1 MTQTAFEMDIHNMQ
15 RRYENAAR
23 NLLGHG
29 RIHEGNKKKILQFLE
44 HCQAQDLSLA
54 RRLFYLQR
62 LTIVAATL
70 GKKSF
75 QDADRADLERILSEI
90 SSRRGRSGQ
99 SLGAWTKRGYK
110 ITARVFWRWL
120 KGCLEGEDPSET
132 AWIKIKRTKDVKTLP
147 EDLLTKDDV
156 LKMLRVAEHPMHKA
170 MLIVG
175 YDLAGRPN
183 EWFTIRLKDI
193 EFDEYSAIVRVR
205 GKNGTRRVRLVLA
218 TASLRQWLELH
229 PCRERPDAPL
239 WVCLEGEHA
248 GEALGYDRAR
258 KLLQRLA
265 DKAGI
270 KKRVNPYQF
279 RHSTITA
286 LATELTE
293 AEMCEIFGWTQGSRM
308 PRVYVHLSG
317 RDVDQKIL
325 RIHGVIEEKQIEK
338 RKLERWKCQR
348 CGTENP
354 PEGHFCT
361 VCAAPLDAR
370 TALELERHREAAD
383 EAMNILIQDAEI
395 QKLLKRKL
403 IELGLAEK
411 LKTP

>member
-1 MTQTAFEMDIHNMQ
+1 MTQTTFEMDIHNIE
-15 RRYENAAR
+15 RRYGNAAR
-23 NLLGHG
+23 NLLGHQG
-29 RIHEGNKKKILQFLE
+29 LPQETKEKILQFLE

-62 LTIVAATL
+62 LTIIAATL
-70 GKKSF
+70 GKKPF
-75 QDADRADLERILSEI
+75 RDADRADLERVLSEI
-90 SSRRGRSGQ
+90 SGRRGRNGQ

-110 ITARVFWRWL
+110 ITVRVFWRWL
-120 KGCLEGEDPSET
+120 RGCEEGEDPPET

-170 MLIVG
+170 LLIVG
-175 YDLAGRPN
+175 HDLAGRPN
-183 EWFTIRLKDI
+183 EWFTMRLKDT

-205 GKNGTRRVRLVLA
+205 GKNGARRVRLVLA

-229 PCRERPDAPL
+229 PCRARPDAPL

-258 KLLQRLA
+258 KLLQQLA
-265 DKAGI
+265 DKAGV

-325 RIHGVIEEKQIEK
+325 RIHGVIKESQVEK
-338 RKLERWKCQR
+338 RTLERRKCQR
-348 CGTENP
+348 CGTENS

-370 TALELERHREAAD
+370 AVLELDGCRAAAD
-383 EAMNILIQDAEI
+383 EAMNILIQDVEV

-403 IELGLAEK
+403 VELGLVEK
-411 LKTP
+411 LKIS

>member
-1 MTQTAFEMDIHNMQ
+1 MTQTISEMDIHNMR
-15 RRYENAAR
+15 RRYGNSVR
-23 NLLGHG
+23 NLLDHQ
-29 RIHEGNKKKILQFLE
+29 RIPQASKEKILRFLE

-62 LTIVAATL
+62 LTIIAATL
-70 GKKSF
+70 GRKSLP
-75 QDADRADLERILSEI
+75 DADRADLERILSEI

-110 ITARVFWRWL
+110 IAARVFWRWL
-120 KGCLEGEDPSET
+120 KGCQEGEDPSET

-156 LKMLRVAEHPMHKA
+156 LRMLRVAEHPMHKA

-175 YDLAGRPN
+175 HDLAGRPN
-183 EWFTIRLKDI
+183 EWFTMRLKDI

-218 TASLRQWLELH
+218 TVSLRQWLELH
-229 PCRERPDAPL
+229 PCRETSDAPL

-258 KLLQRLA
+258 KLIQQLA
-265 DKAGI
+265 DKAGV
-270 KKRVNPYQF
+270 KKHVNPYQF

-325 RIHGVIEEKQIEK
+325 RIHGVIKESQVEK
-338 RKLERWKCQR
+338 RTLERRKCQR

-370 TALELERHREAAD
+370 TAFELERHREAAD
-383 EAMNILIQDAEI
+383 EAMNMLIQDAEV

-403 IELGLAEK
+403 VELGLAEK
-411 LKTP
+411 LNTP

>member
-1 MTQTAFEMDIHNMQ
+1 MTQTTFEMDIHNIE
-15 RRYENAAR
+15 RRHRNAAR
-23 NLLGHG
+23 NLNDHPG
-29 RIHEGNKKKILQFLE
+29 IPQETKEKIQRFLE

-62 LTIVAATL
+62 LTIIAATL
-70 GKKSF
+70 GETPIN
-75 QDADRADLERILSEI
+75 DACRGDLERVLSEI
-90 SSRRGRSGQ
+90 SSRCGRNGQ

-110 ITARVFWRWL
+110 ITVRVFWRWL
-120 KGCLEGEDPSET
+120 KGCEEDENPSET

-147 EDLLTKDDV
+147 EDLLTKDEV

-170 MLIVG
+170 LLIVG
-175 YDLAGRPN
+175 HDLAGRPN
-183 EWFTIRLKDI
+183 EWFTVRVKDVD
-193 EFDEYSAIVRVR
+193 FDEYSAIVRVK

-218 TASLRQWLELH
+218 TPSLHQWLELH
-229 PCRERPDAPL
+229 PCKARPDAPL

-258 KLLQRLA
+258 KLLQQIA
-265 DKAGI
+265 DKAGV
-270 KKRVNPYQF
+270 KKRVNPYVF

-325 RIHGVIEEKQIEK
+325 RIHGVIKESQVEK
-338 RKLERWKCQR
+338 RTLERRKCQR

-361 VCAAPLDAR
+361 VCAAPLDSK
-370 TALELERHREAAD
+370 TALQLDRCRAVAD
-383 EAMNILIQDAEI
+383 EAMDALIQDPEV

-403 IELGLAEK
+403 VELGLVEK
-411 LKTP
+411 LKAS

>member
-1 MTQTAFEMDIHNMQ
+1 MTQTAFEMDIHNIQ

-23 NLLGHG
+23 NLLSHQ
-29 RIHEGNKKKILQFLE
+29 RIHQENKQKILQFLE

-62 LTIVAATL
+62 LAIIAATL
-70 GKKSF
+70 GRKSV
-75 QDADRADLERILSEI
+75 QDADRADLERTLSEI
-90 SSRRGRSGQ
+90 SGRRGRNGQ

-120 KGCLEGEDPSET
+120 RGCEEGEDPGET

-175 YDLAGRPN
+175 HDLAGRPN
-183 EWFTIRLKDI
+183 EWFTMRLKDI

-258 KLLQRLA
+258 KLLQQLA

-270 KKRVNPYQF
+270 KERVNPYQF

-325 RIHGVIEEKQIEK
+325 RIHGVIEEKQVEK
-338 RKLERWKCQR
+338 RTLERRKCQR

-354 PEGHFCT
+354 PEAHFCT

-370 TALELERHREAAD
+370 TAFELERHREAAD
-383 EAMNILIQDAEI
+383 EAMNTLIQDAEV

-403 IELGLAEK
+403 VELGLTEK